1 MSSFEIKK
9 INSPVI
15 LNTTKS
21 GNSTHYLIKQKYSI
35 NSLEVEIKHYCF
47 AFNDGSTTVT
57 DFDNEKFQSLNGELE
72 QQLLS
77 HYGDSSKAFEVYE
90 LMSMEAS
97 NEALSVL

>member
-1 MSSFEIKK
+1 MSNFEIKK

-15 LNTTKS
+15 LNSKKS
-21 GNSTHYLIKQKYSI
+21 GDSTHYLIKQKYSI
-35 NSLEVEIKHYCF
+35 NSLEVEIKHFCF

-57 DFDNEKFQSLNGELE
+57 DFDNEKFQSLNSELE

-90 LMSMEAS
+90 LISMEAS